1 MITQGQNQLLPEAT
15 RANRR
20 PRTLRYDISSLDR
33 NFRTET
39 SNKFRWRLPNP
50 IREVCELSIVAGSI
64 PIPAYNIWEES
75 SQTENFSYNKFTLLY
90 GGVRYTIIIPPNF
103 YNSAAALSSILQ
115 LQLDS
120 IVGPGIFG
128 LTVPATGQ
136 FIFTAPNPFS
146 LLFGTGDYV
155 DQIDP
160 VTKAVIKAN
169 SPAMM
174 LGFLPATDYSST
186 GTPATVMSPNA
197 GDVSLLI
204 NRIYVYINYDSTQD
218 LVSFDRGIGRRQP
231 TGILYYDYGNLCD
244 RFTLN
249 KDTYQPIIKFRP
261 VPIARIAAFDI
272 RFEDVFGRPIN
283 FLGREVS
290 LVIECVSLEP

>member
-1 MITQGQNQLLPEAT
+1 MISQGQNQLLPEAT

-33 NFRTET
+33 NFQTET

-64 PIPAYNIWEES
+64 PIPALNIYEQS
-75 SQTENFSYNKFTLLY
+75 SQTENFSYNKFTVLY
-90 GGVRYTIIIPPNF
+90 NGTRYNIRITPNY
-103 YNSAAALSSILQ
+103 YNIVTALANEIETQ
-115 LQLDS
+115 LNTV
-120 IVGPGIFG
+120 IGPGTFSVTVSANNNLIFS
-128 LTVPATGQ
+128 AS
-136 FIFTAPNPFS
+136 NPFS
-146 LLFGTGDYV
+146 LLFGTGSYV

-160 VTKAVIKAN
+160 MTKAVIKAN
-169 SPAMM
+169 SPAMIM
-174 LGFLPATDYSST
+174 GFLPATDYSST
-186 GTPATVMSPNA
+186 MNQIISPNA
-197 GDVSLLI
+197 VDLYLLI

-231 TGILYYDYGNLCD
+231 TGILYYDYSNISD
-244 RFTLN
+244 RFNLN

-261 VPIARIAAFDI
+261 TPIARIATFDI
-272 RFEDVFGRPIN
+272 RFEDVFGRPIS
-283 FLGREVS
+283 FLGRETS